1 MRSKDETRSDANG
14 RFHVQLI
21 TPGEAMLGIYPD
33 KTFAPA
39 VKFLYD
45 KRGDLGAIKL
55 ERGPPISGQVLDL
68 QGKPLPGVYVSIEPW
83 TPSDPKYSD
92 TSVNQQ
98 PKRVAQTDSEG
109 KFSVAPLAPGE
120 YRVEPKEELND
131 PTIDRL
137 LLAEKHPLP
146 VMFAPQKLTIAD
158 GQQFAKVEIRAIP
171 TIAVDGHIYADDARY
186 LVNEMKRAP
195 SEHNTPAPA
204 IEGKLNGLPYR
215 ATAQLDEDGKFRF
228 SAPKGLAEAM
238 MRIESRRN
246 TSSAGR
252 PRWRLGADQPIHSD
266 PTIDLGML
274 NGDVHGIE
282 IDYKSNMFG
291 QSFGPDGTSEG
302 GRGTRRRGTSPAP
315 SGAGSGPTPSEP
327 KAGTSPAPAV
337 SEPAAQARA
346 ADSPPAAQPAK
357 PATAAATQLETKP
370 TPQGSD
376 KPAPNAT
383 TPDEFTYTGT
393 VQEKDPGTLAESLS
407 TEERRDV
414 NGLRERQQQEQ
425 VPGKPI
431 ARRAGSSSIFRCGRF
446 NPAPANTWEGS
457 GFAKQC
463 ERQIHIHCAG
473 RQSKSRTSG
482 VHDRGISSW
491 LHPPTPVRF
500 PKHVATA

>member
-1 MRSKDETRSDANG
+1 MFRPNTAKNSDGFGNPNDDPSLRRLETIELPQSAEVTGVLQSADGRPIEGVQVLAYSRVPKNERGTEGRGGMRSKDETRSDANG

-39 VKFLYD
+39 VQFLYD

-83 TPSDPKYSD
+83 TPGDPKYSD

-171 TIAVDGHIYADDARY
+171 TIAVDGHIYADDVRY

-252 PRWRLGADQPIHSD
+252 PRWRLGAINRS
-266 PTIDLGML
+266 I
-274 NGDVHGIE
+274 
-282 IDYKSNMFG
+282 
-291 QSFGPDGTSEG
+291 
-302 GRGTRRRGTSPAP
+302 A
-315 SGAGSGPTPSEP
+315 TP
-327 KAGTSPAPAV
+327 
-337 SEPAAQARA
+337 R
-346 ADSPPAAQPAK
+346 
-357 PATAAATQLETKP
+357 
-370 TPQGSD
+370 
-376 KPAPNAT
+376 
-383 TPDEFTYTGT
+383 
-393 VQEKDPGTLAESLS
+393 S
-407 TEERRDV
+407 TW
-414 NGLRERQQQEQ
+414 G
-425 VPGKPI
+425 
-431 ARRAGSSSIFRCGRF
+431 C
-446 NPAPANTWEGS
+446 
-457 GFAKQC
+457 
-463 ERQIHIHCAG
+463 
-473 RQSKSRTSG
+473 
-482 VHDRGISSW
+482 
-491 LHPPTPVRF
+491 
-500 PKHVATA
+500 